1 MKVWEVKAQA
11 LKLMFADSDLQ
22 FNENEFRQRIV
33 YNNGNTRDKLVRME
47 DSIKRAI
54 DLYYTYVGVK
64 SSSCK
69 VGLTEDYL
77 DLNAVEDFGTPDR
90 VDVKIFRDSEKKTLL
105 LHRQQINFIFAEDNK
120 IEFEEDFNNSVYDN
134 YFLEF
139 KVYYKKKKR
148 NLPLILDE
156 MEEDLNALDIP
167 EEVQRNIPYFIKAEL
182 YEEDEP
188 QLAMHARNNFITFLM
203 GLQKPFGR
211 VQTKVKSAKVF
222 RS

>member
-77 DLNAVEDFGTPDR
+77 DLNAIEDFGTPDR

-120 IEFEEDFNNSVYDN
+120 IEFEEDFNNSVYNN

-188 QLAMHARNNFITFLM
+188 QLAMHARNNFITFLI